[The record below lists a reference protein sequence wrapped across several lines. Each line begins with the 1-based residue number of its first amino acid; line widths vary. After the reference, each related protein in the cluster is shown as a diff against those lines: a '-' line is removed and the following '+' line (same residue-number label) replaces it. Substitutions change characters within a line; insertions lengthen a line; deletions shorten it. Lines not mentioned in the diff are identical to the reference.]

1 MVKKLI
7 AVALL
12 CSGMMASDIMTLYRA
27 GGMKAIE
34 KEIDK
39 GLSDS
44 TYWSEIISGKD
55 LRFGYFENT
64 DTVLACS
71 KDKSTLELYTRNA
84 QEQFALKKSYSAF
97 TGKYDGDKIAEGDR
111 RTPIGVYTLIQKIN
125 NVDPFYGPMAFVTS
139 YPNLYDR
146 IRGKNGSGIWIH
158 GVPLN
163 GSRDSFTKGCIAI
176 DNEDLLSLDREINP
190 KNAVV
195 IIDKHIRTQA
205 DRSIYPSIMASLF
218 KWRYAWTYNDLE
230 TYLSFYDPSFER
242 YDGMNLSNFKSYKEK
257 VFAKNESKSI
267 EFKNINIIPYPGEK
281 PNLFMV
287 TFDETYISDNHTFQ
301 GSKVLMV
308 TLNTN
313 KTISILSE
321 Q

>member
-1 MVKKLI
+1 MVKIFMTAALLSSALI
-7 AVALL
+7 A
-12 CSGMMASDIMTLYRA
+12 SDVMTLYRT

-39 GLSDS
+39 GLCD
-44 TYWSEIISGKD
+44 TAYWNEVLSPKD
-55 LRFGYFENT
+55 LRFGYFEST
-64 DTVLACS
+64 TTLLACS
-71 KDKSTLELYTRNA
+71 KEKSVLELYTRNSK
-84 QEQFALKKSYSAF
+84 EQFNLKKTYSAF
-97 TGKYDGDKIAEGDR
+97 TGKFDGDKTSEGDR
-111 RTPIGVYTLIQKIN
+111 RTPIGVYTLTQKIN
-125 NVDPFYGPMAFVTS
+125 NVDPFYGPLAYVTS

-176 DNEDLLSLDREINP
+176 DNNDLLSLDNEINP

-195 IIDKHIRTQA
+195 IIDKQIRTQA
-205 DRSIYPSIMASLF
+205 DPSVYPSIMASLYQ
-218 KWRYAWTYNDLE
+218 WRYAWAYNDLG
-230 TYLSFYDPSFER
+230 TYLSFYDPQFER
-242 YDGMNLSNFKSYKEK
+242 YDGMNLSDFKSFKQR
-257 VFAKNESKSI
+257 VFSKNESKSI

-281 PNLFMV
+281 SNLFMV
-287 TFDETYISDNHTFQ
+287 TFDETYISDNHSFQ
-301 GSKVLMV
+301 GSKVLML
-308 TLNTN
+308 TLNSD